1 MESNKKFWFF
11 IKSHIYVNIKSNA
24 VLLYDTHT
32 GKDLY
37 IESDSAIQMANKIYE
52 YENLGSIELEQSDLR
67 KSGTLDFVN
76 MVVKNDMGELQDQNQ
91 FPTKPVILLPILS
104 LNFDVER
111 FKDKENVD
119 LFLAR
124 DISKYLL
131 DVNVIL
137 NSSCQ
142 QQCEHCHDYCK
153 QFFCCSKNNPSET
166 LSRDSVINLLRQT
179 SFFPVRTINIT
190 GGNIYQYQD
199 LDVFEI
205 SNGDGAKIFNFYIHY
220 LNYHENSFIDKHNI
234 HLIVNTPVNL
244 NKLNEI
250 CILTKEKKVKF
261 HLIIEENKHFVELEY
276 AMKKLGIEDF
286 EVHPYYNGHNLPFF
300 EENVYLTKE
309 DILVNPI
316 SMREIYRNQKLNA
329 NSFGSLFFLSNG
341 EIKANLNERVIG
353 NIYKDRIIDVIYT
366 EMTQNT
372 AWRKTRSEK
381 PCKGCVYEHLC
392 PPLSNYERVIKKPN
406 LCHIQK

>member
-37 IESDSAIQMANKIYE
+37 IESDSAIQMTNKIYE

-153 QFFCCSKNNPSET
+153 QFFC
-166 LSRDSVINLLRQT
+166 
-179 SFFPVRTINIT
+179 
-190 GGNIYQYQD
+190 
-199 LDVFEI
+199 
-205 SNGDGAKIFNFYIHY
+205 
-220 LNYHENSFIDKHNI
+220 
-234 HLIVNTPVNL
+234 
-244 NKLNEI
+244 
-250 CILTKEKKVKF
+250 
-261 HLIIEENKHFVELEY
+261 
-276 AMKKLGIEDF
+276 
-286 EVHPYYNGHNLPFF
+286 
-300 EENVYLTKE
+300 
-309 DILVNPI
+309 
-316 SMREIYRNQKLNA
+316 
-329 NSFGSLFFLSNG
+329 
-341 EIKANLNERVIG
+341 
-353 NIYKDRIIDVIYT
+353 
-366 EMTQNT
+366 
-372 AWRKTRSEK
+372 W
-381 PCKGCVYEHLC
+381 
-392 PPLSNYERVIKKPN
+392 
-406 LCHIQK
+406 